1 MPASVPLF
9 AIAALVSA
17 AMLGSV
23 MGIFSRELA
32 VNMTVVEQVCLRSIF
47 AALLVPAVCARW
59 IHFDRIARA
68 PRGELALVLARGVSM
83 FVIAVSMG
91 ALAYINGHY
100 GAVAI
105 VMATPMAAVLSVVL
119 LREPAR
125 ARELLWVALAF
136 TGAALTIYAG
146 SGSGAAGEPR
156 PYAQW
161 ALGAALLG
169 SLFMAFGIVGQRKQ
183 TAYFN
188 AFETAFVMLLVAA
201 VVMTVVSGALIA
213 WRGSW
218 PAITGYDVWL
228 SVLAAIAN
236 IAWLFAANYGL
247 KRVRGLVANNVLA
260 LQPLFATLVGVL
272 AYGEL
277 INAAQAVGGA
287 LIIAAIILIARERAT
302 AAPVPEPEPAAD
314 SARRV

>member
-1 MPASVPLF
+1 MPASVPLL
-9 AIAALVSA
+9 AVSALVSA

-32 VNMTVVEQVCLRSIF
+32 ANMSVVEQVCLRSIF
-47 AALLVPAVCARW
+47 AAVLVLVVCSRW
-59 IHFDRIARA
+59 IHLDRLARA
-68 PRGELALVLARGVSM
+68 PRRELALVLARGMST
-83 FVIAVSMG
+83 FVIAVTLG
-91 ALAYINGHY
+91 TTAFVNGHY

-105 VMATPMAAVLSVVL
+105 VMATPMAALLSVVL

-136 TGAALTIYAG
+136 SGAALTIYAG
-146 SGSGAAGEPR
+146 VAGGETAAPR
-156 PYAQW
+156 PHPQL

-183 TAYFN
+183 SGYFN
-188 AFETAFVMLLVAA
+188 AHETAFVMLSVAA
-201 VVMTVVSGALIA
+201 VVMTVVSGAFIA

-228 SVLAAIAN
+228 SVVAALAN
-236 IAWLFAANYGL
+236 IAWVFAANYGL
-247 KRVRGLVANNVLA
+247 ARVRGLVANNVLA

-272 AYGEL
+272 VYGEL
-277 INAAQAVGGA
+277 ISPLQAVGGA
-287 LIIAAIILIARERAT
+287 LIIAAIVLIARERAG
-302 AAPVPEPEPAAD
+302 AAPAA
-314 SARRV
+314 ATRA